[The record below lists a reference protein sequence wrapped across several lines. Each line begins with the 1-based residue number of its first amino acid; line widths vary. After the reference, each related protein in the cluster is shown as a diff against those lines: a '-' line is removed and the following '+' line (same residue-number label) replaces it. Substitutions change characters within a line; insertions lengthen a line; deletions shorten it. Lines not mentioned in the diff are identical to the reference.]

1 LQNKS
6 SLPPWFD
13 GFLGVAYR
21 YYDLRMNVVP
31 LFSERK
37 QATNLWN
44 ETIHWWNDHTIKLR
58 FVETGEKYWFI
69 MGSDSKKP
77 ENNKSLFKIL
87 SKSEHYERF
96 KAGHGGE
103 AYLTLGVYAIVHKK
117 GAKDDTVCNCKHRLD
132 DHEEGDS
139 DACLIEEC
147 SCRKFESFQVNI
159 LKRKKTITDIKFLQ
173 EEQVK
178 EDPLTWNCLYANKYK
193 EMN

>member
-1 LQNKS
+1 MQNKS

-21 YYDLRMNVVP
+21 YYDLRMNVAP

-37 QATNLWN
+37 QAASLWN
-44 ETIHWWNDHTIKLR
+44 ETIHWWSDHNIKLR

-87 SKSEHYERF
+87 PKSEHYERF
-96 KAGHGGE
+96 KNGHGGE

-117 GAKDDTVCNCKHRLD
+117 DAKDDTVCNCGHRLD

-139 DACLIEEC
+139 DACLVEEC
-147 SCRKFESFQVNI
+147 SCRKFDSFQVNL

-173 EEQVK
+173 EAQVK

>member
-1 LQNKS
+1 
-6 SLPPWFD
+6 
-13 GFLGVAYR
+13 
-21 YYDLRMNVVP
+21 MNVVP

-37 QATNLWN
+37 QATALWN
-44 ETIHWWNDHTIKLR
+44 ETIHWWSDHNIKLR

-87 SKSEHYERF
+87 PKSEHYERF
-96 KAGHGGE
+96 KNGHGGE

-117 GAKDDTVCNCKHRLD
+117 DAKDDTVCNCGHRLD

-139 DACLIEEC
+139 DACLVEEC
-147 SCRKFESFQVNI
+147 SCRKFDSFQVNL

-173 EEQVK
+173 EAQVK

>member
-1 LQNKS
+1 
-6 SLPPWFD
+6 
-13 GFLGVAYR
+13 
-21 YYDLRMNVVP
+21 MNVAP

-37 QATNLWN
+37 QASALWN
-44 ETIHWWNDHTIKLR
+44 ETIHWWSDHNIKLR

-96 KAGHGGE
+96 KNGHGGE
-103 AYLTLGVYAIVHKK
+103 AYLRLGVYSTMNKK
-117 GAKDDTVCNCKHRLD
+117 NAKDDTFCNCKHRLD
-132 DHEEGDS
+132 EHEEGAS
-139 DACLIEEC
+139 DACLVEEC
-147 SCRKFESFQVNI
+147 GCRKFESFQVDL

-173 EEQVK
+173 EDQVK

>member
-1 LQNKS
+1 MQNKS

-13 GFLGVAYR
+13 DFLGVAYR

-37 QATNLWN
+37 QAANLWN
-44 ETIHWWNDHTIKLR
+44 ETIHWWNDHAIKLR

-69 MGSDSKKP
+69 MGADSKKP
-77 ENNKSLFKIL
+77 EKNKSLFKIL
-87 SKSEHYERF
+87 PKSEHYERF
-96 KAGHGGE
+96 KNGHGGE

-117 GAKDDTVCNCKHRLD
+117 DAKDDAVCNCGHRLD
-132 DHEEGDS
+132 DHEEVDS
-139 DACLIEEC
+139 DACLVEEC
-147 SCRKFESFQVNI
+147 SCKNFDSFQVNL

>member
-1 LQNKS
+1 
-6 SLPPWFD
+6 
-13 GFLGVAYR
+13 
-21 YYDLRMNVVP
+21 MNVAP

-37 QATNLWN
+37 QAAALWN
-44 ETIHWWNDHTIKLR
+44 ETIHWWSDHNIKLR

-96 KAGHGGE
+96 KNGHGGE
-103 AYLTLGVYAIVHKK
+103 AYLRLGVYSTMNKK

-132 DHEEGDS
+132 EHEEGDS

-147 SCRKFESFQVNI
+147 NCRKFESFQVDL

>member
-1 LQNKS
+1 MQNKP

-13 GFLGVAYR
+13 DFLGVAYR

-44 ETIHWWNDHTIKLR
+44 ETIHWWPDHDIKLR
-58 FVETGEKYWFI
+58 FVETGDKYWFI
-69 MGSDSKKP
+69 LGAVSKKP
-77 ENNKSLFKIL
+77 ESNKSLFKIL

-96 KAGHGGE
+96 KNGHGGE
-103 AYLTLGVYAIVHKK
+103 AYLRLGVYAILHKK
-117 GAKDDTVCNCKHRLD
+117 NAKDDTVCNCKHRLD
-132 DHEEGDS
+132 DHEEGNS
-139 DACLIEEC
+139 AACLVEEC
-147 SCRKFESFQVNI
+147 GCKNFESFQVN
-159 LKRKKTITDIKFLQ
+159 LLKKTKTVTDIKFLQ
-173 EEQVK
+173 EDQVK